1 MNYLEE
7 KDQQNDEQVTRGIGI
22 SFALHALIISIF
34 TLKTVF
40 FDPEPIDFS
49 QAVRVDM
56 VGLPDKVEPKDLAP
70 PAKENPKPAL
80 PDKEVAKEPV
90 KEKPPEKASEKVA
103 EKKTPPK
110 PEPVKLPP
118 AKAKEEGIN
127 LEKVKSQQQN
137 ALDKLKAM
145 AALEKIK
152 EDVAEDRK
160 KAAAAAGTGKAATGS
175 APVKGN
181 VLSPGTSLTGIAKL
195 QNDNYISDLDRH
207 IKQNWT
213 IPEWL
218 AKRDYKAQ
226 VRVFVDSRGNILG
239 RKIVKSSG
247 NPSYDEEVLATI
259 DRSAPFPAPPEKL
272 IAVFSVDGILIGFP
286 E

>member
-1 MNYLEE
+1 MNYIEE
-7 KDQQNDEQVTRGIGI
+7 HEQQNNDEQVTRGIGI
-22 SFALHALIISIF
+22 SFALHALVISIF

-40 FDPEPIDFS
+40 FTPETIDFT

-56 VGLPDKVEPKDLAP
+56 VGLPDKTPPKDLAA

-80 PDKEVAKEPV
+80 PAKEEL
-90 KEKPPEKASEKVA
+90 KEKPAEKPPEKVA
-103 EKKTPPK
+103 EKKPEPK

-118 AKAKEEGIN
+118 AKPKEDGVN
-127 LEKVKSQQQN
+127 LEKVKAKQQN

-152 EDVAEDRK
+152 EDVAEEK
-160 KAAAAAGTGKAATGS
+160 KKTATNAGTGKSDTGS
-175 APVKGN
+175 APIRGN
-181 VLSPGTSLTGIAKL
+181 VVSPGSSLTGIAKL
-195 QNDNYISDLDRH
+195 QNDSYVSDLDRH

-226 VRVFVDSRGNILG
+226 VRLYIDSRGNILD

-247 NPSYDEEVLATI
+247 NPSYDEEVIATI

>member
-7 KDQQNDEQVTRGIGI
+7 QESQSDDQVKRGLGI
-22 SFALHALIISIF
+22 SFALHALIISVF

-56 VGLPDKVEPKDLAP
+56 VGLPDKVDPKDLAAP

-80 PDKEVAKEPV
+80 PEKDPEPPKAV
-90 KEKPPEKASEKVA
+90 EKPVEKVV
-103 EKKTPPK
+103 EKKPTPPK
-110 PEPVKLPP
+110 PEAPKLPP
-118 AKAKEEGIN
+118 AKPKEDGVN
-127 LEKVKSQQQN
+127 LEKVKSQQKN
-137 ALDKLKAM
+137 ALEKLKAM

-152 EDVAEDRK
+152 EDVADQKK
-160 KAAAAAGTGKAATGS
+160 KAAASGTGKAATGS
-175 APVKGN
+175 TPIKGN
-181 VLSPGTSLTGIAKL
+181 VLSPGTSLTGLSKL
-195 QNDNYISDLDRH
+195 QHDTYASDLDRH
-207 IKQNWT
+207 IKQNWAL
-213 IPEWL
+213 PEWL
-218 AKRDYKAQ
+218 ANRDFKAQ
-226 VRVFVDSRGNILG
+226 AVVYIDSRGNILG

-259 DRSAPFPAPPEKL
+259 DKSAPFPAPPEKFL
-272 IAVFSVDGILIGFP
+272 AIVSVDGILIGFP

>member
-1 MNYLEE
+1 M
-7 KDQQNDEQVTRGIGI
+7 
-22 SFALHALIISIF
+22 
-34 TLKTVF
+34 
-40 FDPEPIDFS
+40 
-49 QAVRVDM
+49 
-56 VGLPDKVEPKDLAP
+56 
-70 PAKENPKPAL
+70 
-80 PDKEVAKEPV
+80 
-90 KEKPPEKASEKVA
+90 
-103 EKKTPPK
+103 
-110 PEPVKLPP
+110 
-118 AKAKEEGIN
+118 
-127 LEKVKSQQQN
+127 
-137 ALDKLKAM
+137 
-145 AALEKIK
+145 
-152 EDVAEDRK
+152 
-160 KAAAAAGTGKAATGS
+160 
-175 APVKGN
+175 
-181 VLSPGTSLTGIAKL
+181 TGIAKL

-286 E
+286 D

>member
-7 KDQQNDEQVTRGIGI
+7 HEQQKNDEQVTRGIGI
-22 SFALHALIISIF
+22 SFALHALVISIF

-40 FDPEPIDFS
+40 FTPETIDFT

-56 VGLPDKVEPKDLAP
+56 VGLPDKTPPKDLSA

-80 PDKEVAKEPV
+80 PDKEPA
-90 KEKPPEKASEKVA
+90 KEKPAEKPPEKVA
-103 EKKTPPK
+103 EKKPEPK

-127 LEKVKSQQQN
+127 LEKVKAKQQN
-137 ALDKLKAM
+137 ALEKLKAM

-152 EDVAEDRK
+152 EDVAEEK
-160 KAAAAAGTGKAATGS
+160 KKVAANTGTGKADTGS
-175 APVKGN
+175 APIKGN
-181 VLSPGTSLTGIAKL
+181 VVSPGSSLTGIAKL
-195 QNDNYISDLDRH
+195 QNDSYISDLDRH

-218 AKRDYKAQ
+218 AKKDYKAQ
-226 VRVFVDSRGNILG
+226 VRLFIDSRGNILG